1 MSMSQAAAE
10 YKAKVQ
16 GMLGEKFS
24 VLTGDMERVRA
35 AGTVNNALKVGQS
48 VPEFTLPDAF
58 GNEVSLK
65 TLLAQ
70 GPVVVSFYRGEWCP
84 FCNLELLA
92 LQEALPKIKELG
104 ASLIAISPEKP
115 DHGIVAT
122 EKNKLTFPVLSDLG
136 NKVARQFGIVFQVG
150 QELREFSKNVFKNDL
165 ALRNGDQ
172 SYELPI
178 PATFVIDKPGTVRF
192 AHADVDYMLGRV
204 EPEVVVATLQK
215 IAHPAARVAL

>member
-1 MSMSQAAAE
+1 MSIKRALAEQKARVQAR
-10 YKAKVQ
+10 
-16 GMLGEKFS
+16 LGEKFNVIS
-24 VLTGDMERVRA
+24 GEAERIRGLGLLDRSLKAGQA
-35 AGTVNNALKVGQS
+35 APG
-48 VPEFTLPDAF
+48 FTLPDAY
-58 GNEVSLK
+58 GREVSLK
-65 TLLAQ
+65 TLLAK

-84 FCNLELLA
+84 YCNIELHG
-92 LQEALPKIKELG
+92 LQEALPKIREFG
-104 ASLIAISPEKP
+104 ATLIAISPEKP

-172 SYELPI
+172 SYELPV